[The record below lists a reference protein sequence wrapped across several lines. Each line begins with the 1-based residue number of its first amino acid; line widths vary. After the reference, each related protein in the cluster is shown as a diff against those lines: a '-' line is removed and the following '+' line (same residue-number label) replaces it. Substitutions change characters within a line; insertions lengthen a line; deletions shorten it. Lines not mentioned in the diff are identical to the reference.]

1 MFATTTLAP
10 FLLLALGVLLAGG
23 GCGWVR
29 DGAGR
34 PRTVLLT
41 GFDPFGGRDVNESW
55 EAVKVLEGE
64 TVRGRRVEVARLPV
78 VYDEMAGPLAA
89 AIERT
94 RPEVVISFGVGT
106 EVVRV
111 ETVARNAYNPKL
123 PLDNAGRPPPRAQID
138 PSGPAT
144 VPTSL
149 PTDAILA
156 ALAREGVPARAS
168 DDAGGY
174 LCNEGFYRLART
186 RGPAADGI
194 RARGFVARAAGGG
207 AEPGGGHVRPRDDPA
222 GGAGGARGDA
232 RRARR
237 ARRAGRARR
246 RGGGDAPV
254 GCRP

>member
-1 MFATTTLAP
+1 MFATATLAP
-10 FLLLALGVLLAGG
+10 FLLLGLGVLLVSAGCAWG
-23 GCGWVR
+23 R

-89 AIERT
+89 AIARA

-111 ETVARNAYNPKL
+111 ETVARNAYNPRL
-123 PLDNAGRPPPRAQID
+123 PLDNAGRPPPRAEID

-144 VPTSL
+144 VATSL
-149 PTDAILA
+149 PTEAILA
-156 ALAREGVPARAS
+156 ALGRAGVPARAS

-186 RGPAADGI
+186 QGPAADGI
-194 RARGFVARAAGGG
+194 RARGFVHVPPAG
-207 AEPGGGHVRPRDDPA
+207 APSPA
-222 GGAGGARGDA
+222 GGTFDLETIRRAVRVALEATLDEVDARGG
-232 RRARR
+232 REG
-237 ARRAGRARR
+237 AGAS
-246 RGGGDAPV
+246 AP
-254 GCRP
+254 R